1 MIRKFLFVFL
11 ALFFIRVHSQVT
23 NNDVLFTIA
32 DEPVYASEFVRIFN
46 KNLDLV
52 QDESQK
58 DIDEYLNLFINYKLK
73 IAEAKA
79 KGLDKNATYVR
90 ELNNYKKQLAKNYL
104 TDTEVTDELV
114 EEAYY
119 RMTNEVKASHI
130 LIRMDASASPEDT
143 LLAYNELLKL
153 RDRVKA
159 EGFVKVKNEVHNGKT
174 VYAEELGYFS
184 GFKMV
189 YEFESMA
196 YNTDLG
202 EISMPFK
209 TQFGYHI
216 VIVEDKRESRGEL
229 TVAHIMV
236 ANKQGENQE
245 SAETRINEIY
255 QKIQQGESFEALAK
269 QFSEDKSSAA
279 NGGRL
284 NTFSGGQLSSIEFE
298 DIAFSLESP
307 GDISKPFVTE
317 FGWHIIKLIDKQGV
331 KSFQEM
337 KPELE
342 VKVKRDSRSKLID
355 NSIVSKLKTRYNVTD
370 NEAALA
376 YFESIV
382 TKDYFVGKWE
392 IPEDFTANKTLV
404 VIDKKTVSYDDFAQY
419 LYKMQRKSRAKKTIS
434 GLVNDEYNNF
444 LSQNLMA
451 YQEENLEYENED
463 FAHIVNEYRDGLL
476 LFDLMETEI
485 WNTAQTDSVEV
496 QNYYEN
502 NKTKYYWNE
511 RVDAIVASSSDKTT
525 IKQVKKL
532 LELGTSPDDIKKEIN
547 VNGEVHVI
555 FSVGVMEATHQA
567 LPKAV
572 KFEKGVSKIYNHND
586 AYVVVKITEVMPR
599 SLKSYDEAKGQIIS
613 DYQQYKETV
622 WLEELKQKYP
632 IAINEPVLDKVK
644 TQIKSN

>member
-11 ALFFIRVHSQVT
+11 ALCFMQAHSQVA

-32 DEPVYASEFVRIFN
+32 DKPVYASEFVRIFN

-58 DIDEYLNLFINYKLK
+58 DVDEYLNLFINYKLK

-79 KGLDKNATYVR
+79 KGLDKNATYIR

-114 EEAYY
+114 DEAYY
-119 RMTNEVKASHI
+119 RVTNEVKANHI

-143 LLAYNELLKL
+143 LLAYNELLNL

-159 EGFVKVKNEVHNGKT
+159 EGFDKVKRDVHNGKT

-196 YNTDLG
+196 YNTDVG

-216 VIVEDKRESRGEL
+216 VIVDDKRESRGER

-298 DIAFSLESP
+298 DVAFGLENP
-307 GDISKPFVTE
+307 EDISEPFVTE
-317 FGWHIIKLIDKQGV
+317 YGWHIIKLIDKQGI

-342 VKVKRDSRSKLID
+342 VRVKRDSRSKLID

-370 NEAALA
+370 NEPALA
-376 YFESIV
+376 YFESII

-392 IPEDFTANKTLV
+392 IPSDFTANKTLV
-404 VIDKKTVSYDDFAQY
+404 VIDKKTVSYNDFAQY
-419 LYKMQRKSRAKKTIS
+419 LYKMQRKARTKKTIS
-434 GLVNDEYNNF
+434 DLVKDEYHNF
-444 LSQNLMA
+444 LSQNLMV

-485 WNTAQTDSVEV
+485 WNTAQTDSVEL
-496 QNYYEN
+496 QNYYDG
-502 NKTKYYWNE
+502 NKEKYYWNE
-511 RVDAIVASSSDKTT
+511 RVDAIVASSSDKAI

-532 LELGTSPDDIKKEIN
+532 LELGKSQDDIKKEIN

-555 FSVGVMEATHQA
+555 FSTGIMESTHQA

-586 AYVVVKITEVMPR
+586 AYVVVKITEVMPK
-599 SLKSYDEAKGQIIS
+599 SPKSYDEAKGQIIS
-613 DYQQYKETV
+613 DYQQVKETE
-622 WLEELKQKYP
+622 WMKELKLKYP
-632 IAINEPVLDKVK
+632 IVINESVLEKVK
-644 TQIKSN
+644 TQIKSK